1 LRRDDVSPAF
11 TLRPVG
17 EADFE
22 PLLDLSIRVLR
33 ADLERVG
40 RFDPDRRRARMRAGF
55 DPATLSAIV
64 SDARL
69 AGCIAAAPA
78 NDHVEIHSFY
88 LDPAVQGR
96 GLGAAVLAAV
106 LARHASLPIRIEVL
120 KGAAV
125 HRFWE
130 KQGFQRT
137 GEQEFDWLYE
147 RPASL
152 GAPSPWA

>member
-1 LRRDDVSPAF
+1 MSAAGF

-33 ADLERVG
+33 ADLDRVG

-55 DPATLSAIV
+55 DPATLSAIDCDGLLV
-64 SDARL
+64 
-69 AGCIAAAPA
+69 GCIAVVPA
-78 NDHVEIHSFY
+78 DDHVEIHSFY

-96 GLGAAVLAAV
+96 GLGAAVFAAV
-106 LARHASLPIRIEVL
+106 AARHAGLPLRIEVL
-120 KGAAV
+120 KGAPV

-130 KQGFQRT
+130 KQGFVRT
-137 GEQEFDWLYE
+137 GEQDFDWRYE
-147 RPASL
+147 RPAGL
-152 GAPSPWA
+152 GAVATPA